1 MSTSVLK
8 NVVRP
13 GFYLDSV
20 ALMRLSSE
28 IAASPEALDA
38 VLMMATPANKKIMT
52 DAQLLTE
59 SAGTAG
65 PNDLIIALRAESE
78 NSADSMLEM
87 VQARLDSHAEGI
99 VSSGI
104 ERARSLAGAVEAAAE
119 SNLALISVPGEFAV
133 REARKA
139 LAHDLNVM
147 IFSDNVSLAD
157 EIALKKEADER
168 DLLLMGPD
176 CGTSILAG
184 VPIAFANAVPR
195 GRVGIVSASGT
206 GLQEVSVLLARA
218 GEGVS
223 HGIGVGGRD
232 LSDAVGGLTTLRAI
246 DRLSE
251 DPGTEHIV
259 LISKPPGAKTAEKVF
274 SRLSSCNLPATVC
287 LFGLQSVTPPANV
300 AVADTLK
307 SVVEAVTARSFEAFS
322 HSLFKVSDGERRWVH
337 ALYSGGT
344 LCAEAQAV
352 FSAAGIKT
360 ASNVPLGGAAGAG
373 ALEAKSHQMI
383 DLGADEY
390 TQGRPHPMIEPVV
403 RSASLSASLADPSV
417 AVVLLDVILGFG
429 AHADPADAVLKAL
442 ADAPMDRPQVICSV
456 CGTDRDPQNRSAQV
470 KKLEQAGVVVA
481 PSNADAAALAA
492 WVISE

>member
-8 NVVRP
+8 NVVRA

-38 VLMMATPANKKIMT
+38 VLMMGTPANKKIMA
-52 DAQLLTE
+52 DADLLTE
-59 SAGTAG
+59 SSRAAG
-65 PNDLIIALRAESE
+65 PNDLIIALRAQSE
-78 NSADSMLEM
+78 HAADSMM
-87 VQARLDSHAEGI
+87 DVVHARLDSHAEGTI
-99 VSSGI
+99 SSGI
-104 ERARSLAGAVEAAAE
+104 ERARSLAGAVEAARE

-139 LAHDLNVM
+139 LAHGLNVM
-147 IFSDNVSLAD
+147 IFSDNVPLAD
-157 EIALKKEADER
+157 EITLKKEADER

-176 CGTSILAG
+176 CGTSIIAG

-206 GLQEVSVLLARA
+206 GLQEISVLLARA

-232 LSDAVGGLTTLRAI
+232 LSDDVGGLTTLRAI
-246 DRLSE
+246 DLLSE

-259 LISKPPGAKTAEKVF
+259 LISKPPGAKTAKKVF
-274 SRLSSCNLPATVC
+274 SRLSSCAVPATVC

-307 SVVEAVTARSFEAFS
+307 GVVEAVIGRSFEVFS
-322 HSLFKVSDGERRWVH
+322 PEISKVSDGRRKWVH
-337 ALYSGGT
+337 GLYSGGT

-352 FSAAGIKT
+352 FKAEGIKT
-360 ASNVPLGGAAGAG
+360 FSNVPLAGAVDSS
-373 ALEAKSHQMI
+373 APEAGGHQMI

-390 TQGRPHPMIEPVV
+390 TQGRPHPMIEPSV
-403 RSASLSASLADPSV
+403 RGAGLSASLADPSV

-429 AHADPADAVLKAL
+429 AHPDPADAVVNAL
-442 ADAPMDRPQVICSV
+442 ADAPGDRPQVICSV
-456 CGTDRDPQNRSAQV
+456 CGTDRDPQHRSAQV
-470 KKLEQAGVVVA
+470 QKLQQAGVVVA
-481 PSNADAAALAA
+481 PSNADAAALSA
-492 WVISE
+492 WVISD

>member
-1 MSTSVLK
+1 MSGYVLK
-8 NVVRP
+8 NVIRP

-38 VLMMATPANKKIMT
+38 VLMMGTPANKKIMA
-52 DAQLLTE
+52 DAELLTE
-59 SAGTAG
+59 SSRTAG
-65 PNDLIIALRAESE
+65 PNDLIIALRAMSE
-78 NSADSMLEM
+78 QAADSMLEA
-87 VQARLDSHAEGI
+87 VHARLNSHAKGSG
-99 VSSGI
+99 SSGI
-104 ERARSLAGAVEAAAE
+104 DRARSLAGAVEAAAE

-139 LAHDLNVM
+139 LAHGLNVM
-147 IFSDNVSLAD
+147 IFSDNVPLAD
-157 EIALKKEADER
+157 EIALKKEAAER

-176 CGTSILAG
+176 CGTAILAG

-232 LSDAVGGLTTLRAI
+232 LSDNLGGLTTLRAI
-246 DRLSE
+246 DLLSE

-259 LISKPPGAKTAEKVF
+259 LISKPPGAETAEKVF
-274 SRLSSCNLPATVC
+274 SRLSSCALPATVC
-287 LFGLQSVTPPANV
+287 LFGLESVTPPANV
-300 AVADTLK
+300 AIADTLK
-307 SVVEAVTARSFEAFS
+307 GVVEAVTGRSFEAFS
-322 HSLFKVSDGERRWVH
+322 HKLSKVSGGKRKWVH

-352 FSAAGIKT
+352 FSGAGIKT
-360 ASNVPLGGAAGAG
+360 ASNVPLTGAAVAG
-373 ALEAKSHQMI
+373 ALEANGHLMI

-390 TQGRPHPMIEPVV
+390 TQGRPHPMIEPSV
-403 RSASLSASLADPSV
+403 RSASLTASLADPSV

-429 AHADPADAVLKAL
+429 AHPDPADAVVNAL
-442 ADAPMDRPQVICSV
+442 ADAFGDRPQVICSV
-456 CGTDRDPQNRSAQV
+456 CGTDRDPQNRGAQV

-492 WVISE
+492 WVVSE

>member
-1 MSTSVLK
+1 MSAGILK
-8 NVVRP
+8 NVVRR

-28 IAASPEALDA
+28 IAASPETLDA
-38 VLMMATPANKKIMT
+38 VLMMATPANKKIMA
-52 DAQLLTE
+52 DAALLTE
-59 SAGTAG
+59 SSKTAG
-65 PNDLIIALRAESE
+65 ANDLIIALRAKDEDA
-78 NSADSMLEM
+78 ADSMLE
-87 VQARLDSHAEGI
+87 VVRERLDSHARGAT
-99 VSSGI
+99 SSGI

-139 LAHDLNVM
+139 LAHGLNVM
-147 IFSDNVSLAD
+147 IFSDNVPLAD
-157 EIALKKEADER
+157 EIALKKEAAER
-168 DLLLMGPD
+168 DLLVMGPD

-246 DRLSE
+246 DLLSE

-259 LISKPPGAKTAEKVF
+259 LISKPPGAKTAGKVF
-274 SRLSSCNLPATVC
+274 SRLASCAVPVTVC
-287 LFGLQSVTPPANV
+287 MFGLKSVTPPANA

-307 SVVEAVTARSFEAFS
+307 GVVEAVTGRSLGAFS
-322 HSLFKVSDGERRWVH
+322 HSLSKAGDGKRKWVH

-360 ASNVPLGGAAGAG
+360 ASNVPLAGEGSGDTKASG
-373 ALEAKSHQMI
+373 HLMI

-390 TQGRPHPMIEPVV
+390 TQGRPHPMIEPAV
-403 RSASLSASLADPSV
+403 RSASLSASLADPGV
-417 AVVLLDVILGFG
+417 AAVLLDVILGFG
-429 AHADPADAVLKAL
+429 AHSDPADAVVNALK
-442 ADAPMDRPQVICSV
+442 DAPENRPQVIGSV

-492 WVISE
+492 WVVSE

>member
-8 NVVRP
+8 NVVRA

-38 VLMMATPANKKIMT
+38 VLMMGTPANKKIMA
-52 DAQLLTE
+52 DADLLTE
-59 SAGTAG
+59 SSRAAG
-65 PNDLIIALRAESE
+65 PNDLIIALRAQSE
-78 NSADSMLEM
+78 HAADSMM
-87 VQARLDSHAEGI
+87 DVVHARLDSHAEGTI
-99 VSSGI
+99 SSGI
-104 ERARSLAGAVEAAAE
+104 ERARSLAGAVEAARE

-139 LAHDLNVM
+139 LAHGLNVM
-147 IFSDNVSLAD
+147 IFSDNVPLAD
-157 EIALKKEADER
+157 EITLKKEADER

-176 CGTSILAG
+176 CGTSIIAG

-206 GLQEVSVLLARA
+206 GLQEISVLLARA

-232 LSDAVGGLTTLRAI
+232 LSDDVGGLTTLRAI
-246 DRLSE
+246 DLLSE

-259 LISKPPGAKTAEKVF
+259 LISKPPGAKTAKKVF
-274 SRLSSCNLPATVC
+274 SRLSSCAVPATVC
-287 LFGLQSVTPPANV
+287 LFGLQSVTPPANL

-307 SVVEAVTARSFEAFS
+307 GVVEAVIGRSFEVFS
-322 HSLFKVSDGERRWVH
+322 PEISKVSDGRRKWVH
-337 ALYSGGT
+337 GLYSGGT

-352 FSAAGIKT
+352 FKAEGIKT
-360 ASNVPLGGAAGAG
+360 FSNVPLAGAVDSS
-373 ALEAKSHQMI
+373 APEAGGHQMI

-390 TQGRPHPMIEPVV
+390 TQGRPHPMIEPSV
-403 RSASLSASLADPSV
+403 RGAGLSASLADPSV

-429 AHADPADAVLKAL
+429 AHPDPADAIVKAL
-442 ADAPMDRPQVICSV
+442 ADAPKDRPQVICSV

-470 KKLEQAGVVVA
+470 QKLQQAGVVVA
-481 PSNADAAALAA
+481 PSNADAAALSA
-492 WVISE
+492 WVISD